1 MNPFQRD
8 ALQGGQAHLMRIT
21 LVAERAIPC
30 RGYGGTERQVD
41 WLAKEL
47 SCLGHRVVLIA
58 GRGSSHPLCEVRQA
72 SSAAECRAAIP
83 ADTDIVHFNGRY
95 FETSRPA
102 LYTLHGF
109 APGSPRRE
117 QNWSFVSASHA
128 RNHGRQTFVYNGFPV
143 DAYRLAA
150 AKTSRLLFL
159 AGIARA
165 GKNLNRAVD
174 LARAFDFELDIA
186 GGSRWQLLQRTKVR
200 RQGVFF
206 KSLSRRFRYHGT
218 VDGDEKLRLLGEAR
232 AFLNPIAWEEPFG
245 MAPVEAMLCGTP
257 VLTTPRGAL
266 PEIVDDATG
275 RLFDTDAEFGQAL
288 EAVAGLSPQRCRESA
303 ADRFPI
309 ARTAQGYLELY
320 RRILDGEKL
329 A

>member
-1 MNPFQRD
+1 
-8 ALQGGQAHLMRIT
+8 MRIT
-21 LVAERAIPC
+21 LVAERTIPC
-30 RGYGGTERQVD
+30 KGYGGTERQVD

-47 SCLGHRVVLIA
+47 SRLGHRVVLIA

-83 ADTDIVHFNGRY
+83 ADTDIVHFHGSY
-95 FETSRPA
+95 TEASRPA
-102 LYTLHGF
+102 LYTMHGF
-109 APGSPRRE
+109 APKLPQRE

-128 RNHGRQTFVYNGFPV
+128 RNHGRKTFVYNGFPI
-143 DAYRLAA
+143 DAYRLSAT
-150 AKTSRLLFL
+150 KTSRLLFL

-174 LARAFDFELDIA
+174 LAKAFDFQLDIA
-186 GGSRWQLLQRTKVR
+186 GGSRWQLLLRTKVR

-206 KSLSRRFRYHGT
+206 KSLGRRFRYHGT
-218 VDGDEKLRLLGEAR
+218 VDGEEKLRLLGEAR

-257 VLTTPRGAL
+257 VLTTPRGAM

-275 RLFDTDAEFGQAL
+275 RFFDTDAEFARAL
-288 EAVAGLSPQRCRESA
+288 ADIAALSPERCRESA

-309 ARTAQGYLELY
+309 AGTAQGYLDLY
-320 RRILDGEKL
+320 KRILDGERL
-329 A
+329 P

>member
-1 MNPFQRD
+1 
-8 ALQGGQAHLMRIT
+8 MRIT
-21 LVAERAIPC
+21 LVAERTIPC
-30 RGYGGTERQVD
+30 KGYGGTERLVD
-41 WLAKEL
+41 WLAQEF
-47 SCLGHRVVLIA
+47 SRRGHQVVLIA

-83 ADTDIVHFNGRY
+83 ADTDIVHFNGWY
-95 FETSRPA
+95 TEASRPA
-102 LYTLHGF
+102 LSTMHGF
-109 APGSPRRE
+109 APEFPKNG
-117 QNWSFVSASHA
+117 QNWNFVSASHA
-128 RNHGRQTFVYNGFPV
+128 RNHGRETFVYNGFPL
-143 DAYRLAA
+143 DAYRLSAI
-150 AKTSRLLFL
+150 KTSRLLFL

-174 LARAFDFELDIA
+174 LARSFDFQLDIA

-200 RQGVFF
+200 SQGVFF
-206 KSLSRRFRYHGT
+206 KSLGRRFQYHGT
-218 VDGDEKLRLLGEAR
+218 VDGDKKLRLLGEAK

-275 RLFDTDAEFGQAL
+275 RLFDSDAEFEQAL
-288 EAVAGLSPQRCRESA
+288 AAIAALSPLRCRESA

-309 ARTAQGYLELY
+309 AKTAEGYLDLY
-320 RRILDGEKL
+320 KRILDGESL
-329 A
+329 P

>member
-1 MNPFQRD
+1 
-8 ALQGGQAHLMRIT
+8 MRIT

-30 RGYGGTERQVD
+30 KGYGGTERQVD
-41 WLAKEL
+41 WLAKEF
-47 SCLGHRVVLIA
+47 SRLGHKVVLIA
-58 GRGSSHPLCEVRQA
+58 GRGSSHPLCEVRQV

-83 ADTDIVHFNGRY
+83 ADADIVHFNGWY
-95 FETSRPA
+95 IETPRPA
-102 LYTLHGF
+102 LYTMHGF
-109 APGSPRRE
+109 APDFPRRD

-128 RNHGRQTFVYNGFPV
+128 RNHGREAFVYNGFPV
-143 DAYRLAA
+143 DAYRLSA
-150 AKTSRLLFL
+150 AKTDRLLFL
-159 AGIARA
+159 AGIARV

-174 LARAFDFELDIA
+174 LAKTFDFRLDIA
-186 GGSRWQLLQRTKVR
+186 GGSRWQLLLRSKVR

-206 KSLSRRFRYHGT
+206 KSLGPRFRYHGT
-218 VDGDEKLRLLGEAR
+218 VDGDEKLRLLGEAK

-275 RLFDTDAEFGQAL
+275 RLFDTDAEFA
-288 EAVAGLSPQRCRESA
+288 EAFADIAALSPKRCRESA

-309 ARTAQGYLELY
+309 ARTAQGYLDLY
-320 RRILDGEKL
+320 RRILDGESL
-329 A
+329 R

>member
-1 MNPFQRD
+1 
-8 ALQGGQAHLMRIT
+8 MRIT
-21 LVAERAIPC
+21 LVAERTIPC
-30 RGYGGTERQVD
+30 QGYGGTERQVD
-41 WLAKEL
+41 WLANEL
-47 SCLGHRVVLIA
+47 SRLGHKVVLIA

-83 ADTDIVHFNGRY
+83 ADADIVHFNGWY
-95 FETSRPA
+95 VETSRPA
-102 LYTLHGF
+102 LYTMHGF
-109 APGSPRRE
+109 APGYQKQG

-128 RNHGRQTFVYNGFPV
+128 RNHGRETFVYNGFPI
-143 DAYRLAA
+143 DAYRLSASN
-150 AKTSRLLFL
+150 TSRLLFL

-174 LARAFDFELDIA
+174 LARAFDFQLDIA
-186 GGSRWQLLQRTKVR
+186 GGARWQLLLRTKVR

-206 KSLSRRFRYHGT
+206 KSLGRRFRYHGT

-275 RLFDTDAEFGQAL
+275 RLFDTDAEFAQAL
-288 EAVAGLSPQRCRESA
+288 ADIAALSPERCRESA

-309 ARTAQGYLELY
+309 ARTAQGYLDLY
-320 RRILDGEKL
+320 TRILDGEKL

>member
-1 MNPFQRD
+1 
-8 ALQGGQAHLMRIT
+8 MRIT

-30 RGYGGTERQVD
+30 KGYGGTERQVD
-41 WLAKEL
+41 WLAKEF
-47 SCLGHRVVLIA
+47 SRLGHKIVLIA

-83 ADTDIVHFNGRY
+83 ADADIVHFNGWY
-95 FETSRPA
+95 TETSRPA

-109 APGSPRRE
+109 DPKFPHKE

-128 RNHGRQTFVYNGFPV
+128 RNHGRETFVYNGFPV
-143 DAYRLAA
+143 DAYRLSA
-150 AKTSRLLFL
+150 AKTDRLLFL
-159 AGIARA
+159 AGIARV

-174 LARAFDFELDIA
+174 LAKTFDFQLDIA
-186 GGSRWQLLQRTKVR
+186 GGSRWQLLQRSRVR

-206 KSLSRRFRYHGT
+206 KSLGPRFRYHGT
-218 VDGDEKLRLLGEAR
+218 VDGDEKLRLLGEAK

-275 RLFDTDAEFGQAL
+275 RLFDTDAEFAQAF
-288 EAVAGLSPQRCRESA
+288 ADIAALSPERCRESA

-309 ARTAQGYLELY
+309 ARTAKGYLDLY
-320 RRILDGEKL
+320 ARILDGEKL
-329 A
+329 P

>member
-1 MNPFQRD
+1 
-8 ALQGGQAHLMRIT
+8 MRIT
-21 LVAERAIPC
+21 LVAERTIPC
-30 RGYGGTERQVD
+30 KGYGGTERLVD
-41 WLAKEL
+41 WLAQEF
-47 SCLGHRVVLIA
+47 SRRGHQVVLIA

-83 ADTDIVHFNGRY
+83 ADTDIVHFNGWY
-95 FETSRPA
+95 TEAPRPA
-102 LYTLHGF
+102 LSTMHGF
-109 APGSPRRE
+109 APEFPKNG
-117 QNWSFVSASHA
+117 QNWNFVSASHA
-128 RNHGRQTFVYNGFPV
+128 RNHGRETFVYNGFPL
-143 DAYRLAA
+143 DAYRLSAI
-150 AKTSRLLFL
+150 KTSRLLFL

-174 LARAFDFELDIA
+174 LARSFDFQLDIA

-200 RQGVFF
+200 SQGVFF
-206 KSLSRRFRYHGT
+206 KSLGRRFRYHGT
-218 VDGDEKLRLLGEAR
+218 VDGDKKLRLLGEAK

-266 PEIVDDATG
+266 PEIVDDVTG
-275 RLFDTDAEFGQAL
+275 RLFDSDAEFGQAL
-288 EAVAGLSPQRCRESA
+288 EAVAGLSPQQCRESA

-309 ARTAQGYLELY
+309 AKTAQGYLELY
-320 RRILDGEKL
+320 RRILDGERL

>member
-1 MNPFQRD
+1 
-8 ALQGGQAHLMRIT
+8 MRIT
-21 LVAERAIPC
+21 LVAERTIPC
-30 RGYGGTERQVD
+30 KGYGGTERQVD
-41 WLAKEL
+41 WLAREF
-47 SCLGHRVVLIA
+47 SRLGHKVVLIA

-83 ADTDIVHFNGRY
+83 ADADIVHFNGWY
-95 FETSRPA
+95 IEVSRPA
-102 LYTLHGF
+102 LNTMHGF
-109 APGSPRRE
+109 DPEFTKKR

-128 RNHGRQTFVYNGFPV
+128 RNHGLGTFVYNGFPI
-143 DAYRLAA
+143 DAYRLSAS
-150 AKTSRLLFL
+150 KTSWLLFL

-174 LARAFDFELDIA
+174 LARTFDFQLDIA

-206 KSLSRRFRYHGT
+206 KSLGRRFRYHGT

-266 PEIVDDATG
+266 PEIVEDATG
-275 RLFDTDAEFGQAL
+275 RLFDTDAEFAEAL
-288 EAVAGLSPQRCRESA
+288 ADIATLSAERCRESA

-309 ARTAQGYLELY
+309 ARTAQGYLDLY
-320 RRILDGEKL
+320 KRILDGESL
-329 A
+329 R

>member
-1 MNPFQRD
+1 
-8 ALQGGQAHLMRIT
+8 MRIT

-30 RGYGGTERQVD
+30 KGYGGTERQVD
-41 WLAKEL
+41 WLAKEF
-47 SCLGHRVVLIA
+47 SRLGHKVVLIA

-83 ADTDIVHFNGRY
+83 ADADIVHFNGWY
-95 FETSRPA
+95 IEAQRPA
-102 LYTLHGF
+102 LYTMHGF
-109 APGSPRRE
+109 APEFPQKG
-117 QNWSFVSASHA
+117 QNWNFVSASHA
-128 RNHGRQTFVYNGFPV
+128 RNHGRETFVYNGFPV
-143 DAYRLAA
+143 YAYRLSAI
-150 AKTSRLLFL
+150 KTSRLLFL
-159 AGIARA
+159 AGIARV

-174 LARAFDFELDIA
+174 LARAFDFRLDIA

-257 VLTTPRGAL
+257 VLTTPRGAM

-275 RLFDTDAEFGQAL
+275 RLFETDTEFAQAL
-288 EAVAGLSPQRCRESA
+288 ADIAGLSPEQCRESA

-309 ARTAQGYLELY
+309 AKTARGYLDLY
-320 RRILDGEKL
+320 TRILDGEAL